1 MNEEVGTFSDLRNF
15 SDYGVEE
22 KIIGDRKYVKL
33 GIVEVMS
40 KYLIVCDPCRIS
52 DDLKESV
59 KEKLASEDNYK
70 YQLKYTWGR
79 SGLGIVFSSGYGSG
93 RYAVY
98 GMLDPEGRIASVLVE
113 MIDLE
118 K

>member
-33 GIVEVMS
+33 GNVEVMS

-52 DDLKESV
+52 
-59 KEKLASEDNYK
+59 K

-93 RYAVY
+93 RYALY
-98 GMLDPEGRIASVLVE
+98 GMLDPEGRIASVLIE
-113 MIDLE
+113 MIDLD